1 MNDAEK
7 LLQSYYAD
15 NAKKLHKLVD
25 GILKRFGG
33 IYQKDCDDFYSLA
46 NEVLAH
52 LCKTYDG
59 KQNFDAYVYS
69 CLSNKIK
76 TEMTRRNR
84 QKRQADRL
92 AESIDR
98 PLTEDGNTKLGDIIP
113 LAFELE
119 KVVIDKIEGNQFA
132 SDNKV
137 EKYLESLSGIQY
149 KVALCISEGMK
160 PGQIKERLKLADK
173 KYEATLRDMKS
184 HEKIKHLIREMT
196 NSYKENVDDVDET
209 EEDKKMAIENK
220 ITSTEEK
227 TKSTG
232 YIISSLCKK
241 LKKYEIRDNHV
252 LQRKSGQWNNLFKSE
267 LISDI
272 LQGKSLTQIII
283 SEEIK
288 DGVRMLWL
296 IDGLQRCST
305 IEDYINNGFSISRN
319 VQIYNITYQTNK
331 IDNNNKIVC
340 NEEGFPI
347 YETKSFD
354 IRGKKFSQLPEELQ
368 DKFQDYQIPVL
379 LNLNC
384 TKKEIAY
391 DIARFNRC
399 RPMTVAQNG
408 WTGLDENYAELVDKT
423 LKLDFFKV
431 DCSYS
436 NYKQSSEKSGV
447 TRRVA
452 VESIM
457 AINFLDDFNKDFGK
471 MCRFLT
477 ENANDSTF
485 VDFYYLVE
493 DLGKIADE
501 NFASVFDSK
510 NSFIWFAIF
519 DRFMKRFPDEPQR
532 FKEFVDKF
540 SCSLHNKVID
550 GNTYD
555 ELNEIS
561 TKDRSIVKRRIEHLE
576 KLMMDFLDKGEDK
589 ENEVDEPLD
598 IERFIIENVGIS
610 KDDLENDME
619 FYSQSLDELLTN
631 TVRDDSKLLNP
642 ENRPSLL
649 AMIVYSYKN
658 DVDLDEWM
666 EKYAKENNTYFCD
679 QKKNF
684 EFMVKSLK
692 EFGEGKKELGVVA

>member
-46 NEVLAH
+46 NEVLAN

-113 LAFELE
+113 SAFDLE
-119 KVVIDKIEGNQFA
+119 KTVLDKSGIS
-132 SDNKV
+132 SDEKV
-137 EKYLESLSGIQY
+137 EKYLKSLTKRQRQVAELIIQGANPGEIKEKLGLTNKQY
-149 KVALCISEGMK
+149 ETAVLGMK
-160 PGQIKERLKLADK
+160 EHDK
-173 KYEATLRDMKS
+173 IRY
-184 HEKIKHLIREMT
+184 LIRRTSSCKYIEK
-196 NSYKENVDDVDET
+196 NKEDKNIMET
-209 EEDKKMAIENK
+209 ENK
-220 ITSTEEK
+220 VVTSTAEK
-227 TKSTG
+227 TKSTS
-232 YIISSLCKK
+232 YSVSSICKK
-241 LKKYEIRDNHV
+241 LARHQIRDNHV

-288 DGVRMLWL
+288 DDVVMLWL
-296 IDGLQRCST
+296 IDGLQRCT
-305 IEDYINNGFSISRN
+305 NIEDFVNNAFAISRN
-319 VQIYNITYQTNK
+319 VQIYNITYQTEKKDENGEIICNK
-331 IDNNNKIVC
+331 D
-340 NEEGFPI
+340 GFPVPEI
-347 YETKSFD
+347 KTFD
-354 IRGKKFSQLPEELQ
+354 IRGKKFSQLPEELR
-368 DKFQDYQIPVL
+368 DKFMDYQIPVL

-399 RPMTVAQNG
+399 RPMNVAQNG
-408 WTGLDENYAELVDKT
+408 WTGLEEGYAEFVDNI
-423 LKLDFFKV
+423 LKMKFFSV
-431 DCSYS
+431 DCEYS
-436 NYKQSSEKSGV
+436 NYRASSEKSGMM
-447 TRRVA
+447 RRMI

-457 AINFLDDFNKDFGK
+457 AINHLDDFNKNFGK
-471 MCRFLT
+471 MCHYLS

-485 VDFYYLVE
+485 IDFYTLAE
-493 DLGKIADE
+493 NLEEIADE
-501 NFASVFDSK
+501 NFAAIFDTK
-510 NSFIWFAIF
+510 NSFIWFAVF
-519 DRFMKRFPDEPQR
+519 DRFMKAYPEAGDI
-532 FKEFVDKF
+532 FKFTEFVDEF
-540 SCSLHNKVID
+540 VRTLHSKKIA
-550 GNTYD
+550 GESYD
-555 ELNEIS
+555 DLDEIS
-561 TKDRSIVKRRIEHLE
+561 TKDRTVVKKRIEHLE
-576 KLMMDFLDKGEDK
+576 KLMVDFLETNKVDLKDYKEINLED
-589 ENEVDEPLD
+589 
-598 IERFIIENVGIS
+598 FISENVGVDREDLR
-610 KDDLENDME
+610 DDMD
-619 FYSQSLDELLTN
+619 FYVQTLDELLEN
-631 TVRDDSKLLNP
+631 TVRDGSKLLDLS
-642 ENRPSLL
+642 NRPSLL
-649 AMIVYSYKN
+649 AMVVYSFKN

-684 EFMVKSLK
+684 EFMKKSLE
-692 EFGEGKKELGVVA
+692 EFNKGKKELGGAA